1 VHTID
6 PRREAALT
14 TCFMVQPPPL
24 SQAAPVPPQSLE
36 AHNSAFE
43 AMLLSPDTT
52 GAACENDEARAE
64 ARHG

>member
-6 PRREAALT
+6 PQREAALT
-14 TCFMVQPPPL
+14 TCFMVQAPPL

-36 AHNSAFE
+36 AQDSFLE
-43 AMLLSPDTT
+43 ALMLSPDAT
-52 GAACENDEARAE
+52 GAACENDEAGTE

>member
-14 TCFMVQPPPL
+14 TCFMVQAPPL
-24 SQAAPVPPQSLE
+24 SQAAPVPPQPLE
-36 AHNSAFE
+36 AYDFALE
-43 AMLLSPDTT
+43 ATLLSP
-52 GAACENDEARAE
+52 GAGATCEIAEARAE

>member
-14 TCFMVQPPPL
+14 TAFMVQAPPL
-24 SQAAPVPPQSLE
+24 SQAAPVPPQTLE
-36 AHNSAFE
+36 VEDSVLE
-43 AMLLSPDTT
+43 AMLLSPGAA
-52 GAACENDEARAE
+52 GAACEIVEVGAE

>member
-6 PRREAALT
+6 PRPEGALT
-14 TCFMVQPPPL
+14 TCFMVQAPPL

-36 AHNSAFE
+36 AHNSVLE
-43 AMLLSPDTT
+43 AMLLSPDAI
-52 GAACENDEARAE
+52 GAACEIVEVGAE